1 VYEGDKEYLFRVEGI
16 APSVAYLLETSP
28 EGRARRM
35 DPGILQEEGVEMK
48 SLLFNIYVFLVI
60 ILCIISITSRAS
72 LIDNLQ
78 NSALILLAGYIAVKG
93 ILQ

>member
-1 VYEGDKEYLFRVEGI
+1 
-16 APSVAYLLETSP
+16 
-28 EGRARRM
+28 
-35 DPGILQEEGVEMK
+35 MK